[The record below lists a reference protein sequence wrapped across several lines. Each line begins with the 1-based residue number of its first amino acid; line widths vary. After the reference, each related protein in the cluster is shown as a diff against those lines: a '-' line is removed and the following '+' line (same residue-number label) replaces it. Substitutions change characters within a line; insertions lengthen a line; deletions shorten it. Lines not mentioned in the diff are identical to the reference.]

1 MTCGI
6 ERTLSRIPFRK
17 VIRDGKPSARMPLVD
32 SRLDYPNTP
41 TCILSSGS
49 DQPWLV
55 YAIAWLAILELLLRF
70 ECIKLSFFFLHS
82 SSPRYTQ

>member
-1 MTCGI
+1 MIVALVPNASPLCSTWGSDNLCWEVLCGEAMTCGI

-41 TCILSSGS
+41 HVS
-49 DQPWLV
+49 
-55 YAIAWLAILELLLRF
+55 YLADLISRG
-70 ECIKLSFFFLHS
+70 
-82 SSPRYTQ
+82 